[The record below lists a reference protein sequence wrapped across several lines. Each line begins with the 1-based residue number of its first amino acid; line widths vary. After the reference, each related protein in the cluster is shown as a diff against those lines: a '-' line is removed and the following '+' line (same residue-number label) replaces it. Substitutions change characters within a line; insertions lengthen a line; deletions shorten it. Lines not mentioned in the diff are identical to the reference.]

1 MTEEAK
7 EQVIAKMEEAGPA
20 VGMVMN
26 INMESYFDVLTGLV
40 DTFTKKH
47 GLNCIYIASSVSAST
62 ISSALSSLDISTKD
76 MHFVDCVS
84 YGVMES
90 LDGGENTV
98 YVESPTMLENIVLKT
113 EYTFKRL
120 EGKPSLVIL
129 DSINSMA
136 LNNSTNMLSE
146 FVQVLMTLMKSK
158 RAYVVLLCVE
168 EQLKPE
174 LREMLSL
181 VSDQIVTIK

>member
-7 EQVIAKMEEAGPA
+7 EQVVAKMEEIGPA
-20 VGMVMN
+20 VGVVLN

-40 DTFTKKH
+40 DTLTKRK
-47 GLNCIYIASSVSAST
+47 GINCVYIASSVSAST
-62 ISSALSSLDISTKD
+62 ISSALTSLDINTKH

-90 LDGGENTV
+90 LDGVENAV
-98 YVESPTMLENIVLKT
+98 YVESQTMLENIVLKV
-113 EYTFKRL
+113 EYMFKKM
-120 EGKPSLVIL
+120 EGKPCLVIL
-129 DSINSMA
+129 DSINSLAMSNA
-136 LNNSTNMLSE
+136 TGILSE
-146 FVQVLMTLMKSK
+146 FVQVLMALLKSK
-158 RAYVVLLCVE
+158 GAYIVVLSVD
-168 EQLKPE
+168 EQLKPD